1 MPAGRYNSFQKDAE
15 SLGDPAYSIASRA
28 DLEVPKAS
36 LNGAV
41 DAKCVNVELM
51 EAGRT
56 LAISGPTAQGQKP
69 FSFDDWPAAQ
79 IQHHGMPTTFNFDW
93 FAMTGFSKKSLITPT
108 TSGSQGGGT
117 GATDNEDGWLLP
129 HMMARTTRSC
139 KEAL

>member
-1 MPAGRYNSFQKDAE
+1 MAAERYNAYQKDAE

-28 DLEVPKAS
+28 DLEVPKAT

-69 FSFDDWPAAQ
+69 FSFENWPTAQ
-79 IQHHGMPTTFNFDW
+79 VQHHGMPSTFNFDW
-93 FAMTGFSKKSLITPT
+93 FAMTGFPNKLSTAPT
-108 TSGSQGGGT
+108 SVDQDGKGG
-117 GATDNEDGWLLP
+117 NVEDGWLP
-129 HMMARTTRSC
+129 QMMAKTTRNC
-139 KEAL
+139 KTS